1 MQKCLGVGAFMATKA
16 WPVSVR
22 TQWKATDRFI
32 HHLRSLVTLFC
43 LPSPTSQHQ
52 SVCLLLRQGFCWQ
65 AGTCPTQISSFSFV
79 FGDLH
84 QSGKQSQCTEVRSV
98 LTPGQSLLHG
108 CHHSFY
114 VWRND
119 CSLLSCGCQIHTLS
133 RNVEDWNLSENSLST
148 FGKVLCDRRP
158 SGRRGWGAGVRAALR
173 PTSGG
178 TAEGTQAA
186 RQHGGAQVLSQQG
199 RSWLVPLFI
208 FSDVMAVWWL
218 PPCPCLGWGFFA
230 KMDKA
235 PLMLVW
241 RWHLFPT
248 RHSR

>member
-65 AGTCPTQISSFSFV
+65 AGTCPTQISSFLFV

-98 LTPGQSLLHG
+98 LTPGQSLLHR

-119 CSLLSCGCQIHTLS
+119 CSLYPAMLRTETCRKTPSVHLERCCLTEGHLGGVAEELGSGQRWGLQAVGQLRARRQPGSMVGHRSCPS
-133 RNVEDWNLSENSLST
+133 
-148 FGKVLCDRRP
+148 KV
-158 SGRRGWGAGVRAALR
+158 GA
-173 PTSGG
+173 
-178 TAEGTQAA
+178 
-186 RQHGGAQVLSQQG
+186 
-199 RSWLVPLFI
+199 
-208 FSDVMAVWWL
+208 D
-218 PPCPCLGWGFFA
+218 
-230 KMDKA
+230 
-235 PLMLVW
+235 
-241 RWHLFPT
+241 
-248 RHSR
+248 